1 MMLEEDHDNDEQGFI
16 ERKSDKGVR
25 GLLMLPVFGLDSGR
39 LDPLDVAPRI
49 RLSDRQADALF
60 SQSPVK

>member
-1 MMLEEDHDNDEQGFI
+1 MMMNRGSS
-16 ERKSDKGVR
+16 ERTSDKGVG
-25 GLLMLPVFGLDSGR
+25 GLLVFPVFGLDGGR

-60 SQSPVK
+60 PQSPVK